1 MKISANFRLKNC
13 ARTYT
18 NKKTLKKWFF
28 IDKTLVDMSNG
39 LPLMTNPM
47 IKSQPVLALSSNLMP
62 CSVTSK
68 KHPCSALSVTYIS
81 KHELVEAVDG
91 LVGVMMT
98 SSNREKADMDS
109 GYDGSSD
116 EDSTDNSRAEICP
129 SALCFFDQIVAS
141 APDKKV
147 VLFLDY
153 DGTLSPIVN
162 DPEKAFISP
171 EMRATVKSVAKH
183 FPTAIVS
190 GRSRDKV
197 FDFVKL
203 TEIYYAG
210 SHGMDILV
218 SSADS
223 DSTIEKTKET
233 KPFQPA
239 NEFLTMITEVSK
251 SLIEVTKAIKGA
263 TVENNKF
270 CVSVHYRTV
279 DKKSWKLVAQVVNN
293 VLKDFPSL
301 KVTTGRKVLEV
312 RPMINWDKGKA
323 IEFLLRSL
331 GLDDSENV
339 HPIYIGDDKTDEDA
353 FKVLRERK
361 NGCGILVSHVPKKTE
376 AFFMLRD
383 QSEVNDPS
391 CHA

>member
-1 MKISANFRLKNC
+1 M
-13 ARTYT
+13 
-18 NKKTLKKWFF
+18 
-28 IDKTLVDMSNG
+28 DMSNG

-47 IKSQPVLALSSNLMP
+47 IKSQPVLALPSNLMP
-62 CSVTSK
+62 CLVTSK
-68 KHPCSALSVTYIS
+68 KHPCSSLCVTYIS
-81 KHELVEAVDG
+81 KRELVEVVDG

-98 SSNREKADMDS
+98 SSNREKPDIES
-109 GYDGSSD
+109 GYDDSSD
-116 EDSTDNSRAEICP
+116 EDSTENSRAEICP

-141 APDKKV
+141 AQDKKV

-162 DPEKAFISP
+162 DPEKAFMSS

-210 SHGMDILV
+210 SHGMDILA
-218 SSADS
+218 SFADS

-233 KPFQPA
+233 KLFQPA

-270 CVSVHYRTV
+270 CVSVHYRNV
-279 DKKSWKLVAQVVNN
+279 DKKNWKLVAQVVNN

-301 KVTTGRKVLEV
+301 KVSTGRKVLEV

-323 IEFLLRSL
+323 VEFLLRSL
-331 GLDDSENV
+331 GLDDSETV
-339 HPIYIGDDKTDEDA
+339 LPIYIGDDKTDEDA

-361 NGCGILVSHVPKKTE
+361 NGCGILVSQVPKKSE
-376 AFFMLRD
+376 AFFMLRGP
-383 QSEVNDPS
+383 SEVMEFLSSLVRWKEQSTSED
-391 CHA
+391 